1 MSFIIS
7 VLKWVILITAAYYL
21 FKIVRTL
28 IKEPNLR
35 LYLVHTAKEVKNM
48 YYRYHV

>member
-1 MSFIIS
+1 MGFILTVI
-7 VLKWVILITAAYYL
+7 KWAVLITMAYYL

-35 LYLVHTAKEVKNM
+35 LYLVHTARDLKNM